1 MTELFL
7 SLLNMSITAG
17 WVILAIL
24 LFRLL
29 FRRAPKRILCLLW
42 GVAALRLILPFSL
55 ESIISLIPSRKTV
68 SPEILLSPTPT
79 VDSGVGVIDRVVN
92 PILTDTFAPDPTAS
106 VNPLQVVTAVAANLW
121 LVGMAALILHAII
134 SYCLLRRR
142 VATAVPY
149 ETDLCSCPVKQCETV
164 ASPFILGFIRP
175 KVYLPFAMESETVP
189 YVLRHEAAHIRC
201 GDPIVKLIGYL
212 LLAVYWFNPLVWV
225 AYLLFCRDVE
235 LACDEAVLRDEDEAG
250 RCRYAEVLLNCQMKK
265 PHLSAG
271 LLAFGEVSIGTRI
284 KQALHYKKPA
294 LWLMILSLILAVAL
308 TGCLLTDPLNRGTSS
323 GGGQSSLALVSLDNI
338 VAGGTTDKVEMI
350 YRGLTLSD
358 NGRLHLNITLKNH
371 TAREIFFGAAYM
383 VERLVDGEWVSCVKD
398 GVSDLVFPEIANVL
412 MPFGERDE
420 SLTIHS
426 DVVYSYDGYF
436 ELTESGGRYRVSIP
450 MSVEES
456 DDEAVWLEFTA
467 HWNESAA
474 FEGGQIVSVG
484 STSEDYGV
492 SFRHVNWSE
501 KEHLRIIFISYN
513 QTDDLFSYG
522 LDYKVQYREN
532 GEWVDC
538 APIPDLYHGFPAIF
552 YETEAPAEEWD
563 CDASLFDLSRAGRYR
578 LVKPLGSDG
587 AFVWVEF
594 LLFDGEK
601 APAPEPDYRP
611 DFDET
616 VWAESTQMNP

>member
-7 SLLNMSITAG
+7 ALLNMSITAG

-68 SPEILLSPTPT
+68 SPAILLSPAPT

-92 PILTDTFAPDPTAS
+92 PILIDTFAPDLGAS

-121 LVGMAALILHAII
+121 LLGMVALILYAIV
-134 SYCLLRRR
+134 SYCLLRCR

-149 ETDLCSCPVKQCETV
+149 ETDLCPCPVKQCETV
-164 ASPFILGFIRP
+164 VSPFILGFVRP
-175 KVYLPFAMESETVP
+175 KVYLPFVMEAEAIP
-189 YVLRHEAAHIRC
+189 YVLRHEAVHIRR

-235 LACDEAVLRDEDEAG
+235 LACDEAVLREEDEAG
-250 RCRYAEVLLNCQMKK
+250 RCRYAEALLSCQMKK

-294 LWLMILSLILAVAL
+294 LWLAILSLILAAVL
-308 TGCLLTDPLNRGTSS
+308 TGCLLTDPLNSGTAA
-323 GGGQSSLALVSLDNI
+323 GGQSTLALISLDNI
-338 VAGGTTDKVEMI
+338 VSGGTTDKIEMI
-350 YRGLTLSD
+350 YRGLTVSD
-358 NGRLHLNITLKNH
+358 DGHLHLNVTLKNH
-371 TAREIFFGAAYM
+371 TIRDVIFGAGYM
-383 VERLVDGEWVSCVKD
+383 VERLVDGQWVSCMKD
-398 GVSDLVFPEIANVL
+398 GVLEAFLAIAYEL
-412 MPFGERDE
+412 PPLGERQ
-420 SLTIHS
+420 HS
-426 DVVYSYDGYF
+426 VTLHGGHF

-450 MSVEES
+450 MSVEKS
-456 DDEAVWLEFTA
+456 DDETVWLEFTA

-474 FEGGQIVSVG
+474 FAGGQILSVG
-484 STSEDYGV
+484 STSEDFDI
-492 SFRHVNWSE
+492 SFRHVNWSD
-501 KEHLRIIFISYN
+501 KKHLRIIFISYN
-513 QTDDLFSYG
+513 QTGGFYSYG
-522 LDYKVQYREN
+522 LDYQVQYREN

-538 APIPDLYHGFPAIF
+538 TPNPDLYHGFPEIL
-552 YETEAPAEEWD
+552 YQTDSPAEEWD

-578 LVKPLGSDG
+578 VVKPLGDDG

-594 LLFDGEK
+594 QLFNGEK
-601 APAPEPDYRP
+601 APAPEPDYVP
-611 DFDET
+611 DVDET
-616 VWAESTQMNP
+616 VWAETTQNP

>member
-1 MTELFL
+1 MAEAFWTLV
-7 SLLNMSITAG
+7 NQSITTG

-42 GVAALRLILPFSL
+42 GVAALRLVLPFSL
-55 ESIISLIPSRKTV
+55 ESVISLIPSSQTV
-68 SPEILLSPTPT
+68 ESTIHLSPVPT

-92 PILTDTFAPDPTAS
+92 PILTDTFAPEPGAS

-121 LVGMAALILHAII
+121 LLGMVALVLYAIV

-149 ETDLCSCPVKQCETV
+149 ETDLCPCPVKQCETV
-164 ASPFILGFIRP
+164 ASPFILGFVRP
-175 KVYLPFAMESETVP
+175 KVYLPFVMEAEAIP
-189 YVLRHEAAHIRC
+189 YVLRHEAAHIRR
-201 GDPIVKLIGYL
+201 GDPLWKLIGYL
-212 LLAVYWFNPLVWV
+212 LLTVFWFNPLVWV

-235 LACDEAVLRDEDEAG
+235 LACDEAVLREEDEAG
-250 RCRYAEVLLNCQMKK
+250 RCRYAEALLSCQMKK

-284 KQALHYKKPA
+284 KQSLHYKKPA
-294 LWLMILSLILAVAL
+294 LWLVILSLILAAAL
-308 TGCLLTDPLNRGTSS
+308 TGCLLTDPVELFQQPATPGTP
-323 GGGQSSLALVSLDNI
+323 ALVSLDNI
-338 VAGGTTDKVEMI
+338 VSGGTTDKIEMI
-350 YRGLTLSD
+350 YRGLTVSD
-358 NGRLHLNITLKNH
+358 DGRLHLNVTLKNH
-371 TAREIFFGAAYM
+371 TAGDVIFGVRYM
-383 VERLVDGEWVSCVKD
+383 VERLVDGQWVSCVKE
-398 GVSDLVFPEIANVL
+398 GVSDLVFIEIAYVL
-412 MPFGERDE
+412 APFGERNE

-426 DVVYSYDGYF
+426 GDVYGYDGYF

-456 DDEAVWLEFTA
+456 DDETVWLEFTA

-474 FEGGQIVSVG
+474 FAGGQILSVG
-484 STSEDYGV
+484 STSEDFDI
-492 SFRHVNWSE
+492 SFRHVNWSD
-501 KEHLRIIFISYN
+501 KKHLRIIFISYN
-513 QTDDLFSYG
+513 QTGGLYSYG
-522 LDYKVQYREN
+522 LDYQVQYREN

-538 APIPDLYHGFPAIF
+538 APHPDLHHGFPEIL
-552 YETEAPAEEWD
+552 YQTDSPAEEWD

-578 LVKPLGSDG
+578 LVKPLGDDG

-594 LLFDGEK
+594 QLFDGEK
-601 APAPEPDYRP
+601 APAPEPDYVP

-616 VWAESTQMNP
+616 VWAETTKTP